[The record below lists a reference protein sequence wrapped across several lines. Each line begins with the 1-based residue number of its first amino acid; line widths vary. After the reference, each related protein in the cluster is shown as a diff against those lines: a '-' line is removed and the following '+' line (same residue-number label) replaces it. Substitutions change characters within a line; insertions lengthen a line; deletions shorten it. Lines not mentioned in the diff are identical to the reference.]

1 MIGQAD
7 YIVTNANIITL
18 ASPNRPT
25 AMAIMGDRILALG
38 SCEEMEV
45 FKGPDTKVMD
55 LEGKTVLPGLND
67 NHCHPVTYAD
77 NLLKVDLSAVTSQ
90 AELLEKLQARAKT
103 CAPGQWVLGYGYD
116 EMRFPEKREPTLQQ
130 LDQAIPDHPLYV
142 TRACLHAGF
151 GNSRLFA
158 QAGWNK
164 DTQLP
169 DGALAKDENGELTG
183 RVNEGAKFALD
194 KLVPPSSPEDAA
206 KTLAQVCA
214 QYNAF
219 GVTSIADMGH
229 GADDPALFRVW
240 GDVLA
245 QGKLTLR
252 TASYLMDPAYL
263 PYAQAGLPFPFG
275 NNLYRVAG
283 RKLFADGAIGTGTAG
298 VSQPSSSG
306 SKGLFHH
313 SQEELDEL
321 VWEAHAKGI
330 QISIHAMG
338 DEGIRMALY
347 AYQKAQQ
354 RLPQPDIRHRIEHC
368 SLAYPDILDALC
380 AQKVYPLFNSGLY
393 WYFGQAHINH
403 YGKERAEGQYPFRTA
418 LDRGLPVANGTD
430 CPVTSPDPRPVLYA
444 AAKRVTHSGAPFG
457 PQENISVE
465 EALRTYTIHGAFLT
479 HEEREKGTL
488 EPGKLADFIVV
499 DRDPI
504 AEGPEALL
512 EMKVLKTVLGGTVVF
527 A

>member
-206 KTLAQVCA
+206 KALAQVCA

-330 QISIHAMG
+330 Q
-338 DEGIRMALY
+338 
-347 AYQKAQQ
+347 
-354 RLPQPDIRHRIEHC
+354 
-368 SLAYPDILDALC
+368 
-380 AQKVYPLFNSGLY
+380 
-393 WYFGQAHINH
+393 
-403 YGKERAEGQYPFRTA
+403 TA